1 MNSFVNSFSAC
12 FVAAVRP
19 ALRHWV
25 IAPLTAVTLLV
36 LAACNGTAVVTLTAT
51 ASTDT
56 FLAYR
61 VGLVSVQLQT
71 SNGNTTTKALPASTT
86 VDLVNLINL
95 SEVLGSTAVAKA
107 NYATAIITLDYSAAE
122 IVYDNGTQHGL
133 ALTPV
138 GISGQALGQVTLTLT
153 LDPANDLSISTNKVS
168 RLALDFKL
176 AASNVVN
183 TSADTVTVTP
193 LIVASA
199 SPTDGKNVRIRGP
212 LVSADTAN
220 TDYTVGV
227 TPFDFP
233 TGETGQLKISPSD
246 ATTYEINGA
255 GWTGTTGLTALAGS
269 GPSAMTVTLGTMTS
283 SSSTST
289 TTTNGTTTTS
299 TTTDVTY
306 AATQVLA
313 GSSVQSSSL
322 DRVSGIVSARSG
334 NTLSIEDA
342 TLIGIDGT
350 NTFMSGAA
358 TVNVGAGTLVTVLG
372 QGSTGN
378 NTIAQISVGSSI
390 YAFGTATTP
399 GSGNVTL
406 DASAGHVQLDK
417 TSASG
422 LVTVVGSGSLDL
434 NLTSLGGRSIQAFD
448 FAGTGSSSSAPASAG
463 SYVVST
469 GTLDLTNS
477 TVGVPVVV
485 TGLAASFGAAAPDF
499 TASALLD
506 PSTIS
511 AELVVDYGSGTSAP
525 FTTYNSAEID
535 LTRTNASIG
544 TRHLIQVGAES
555 INIAGMSSDPL
566 IVPSTTVSTLVFSI
580 GHSTSGTVE
589 NFITYGAFITALT
602 GELNGSVLVTGV
614 TALGQY
620 TSSSY
625 TFTATSITVVLSN

>member
-1 MNSFVNSFSAC
+1 MNSFSVY
-12 FVAAVRP
+12 FVTAMRP

-25 IAPLTAVTLLV
+25 IAPLAAAALLV

-61 VGLVSVQLQT
+61 VALVSVELQT
-71 SNGNTTTKALPASTT
+71 SNGNSTTKALPASTT
-86 VDLVNLINL
+86 VDLVKLVNL
-95 SEVLGSTAVAKA
+95 SEVLGSTSVAQA
-107 NYATAIITLDYSAAE
+107 NYTTAIITVDYSSAE
-122 IVYDNGTQHGL
+122 IVYDNGTEHGL
-133 ALTPV
+133 ALTAV
-138 GISGQALGQVTLTLT
+138 GTSGQALGQVTLTLT
-153 LDPANDLSISTNKVS
+153 LDPANDLSVSTNKLS

-183 TSADTVTVTP
+183 TSSGTVTVTP

-199 SPTDGKNVRIRGP
+199 SPTDSKDVRIRGP

-220 TDYTVGV
+220 TRYTVGV

-233 TGETGQLKISPSD
+233 TGETGQLNISPSD
-246 ATTYEINGA
+246 VTTYEINGTA
-255 GWTGTTGLTALAGS
+255 WTGTTGLTALAGLS
-269 GPSAMTVTLGTMTS
+269 SNAMTVTLGTMTS
-283 SSSTST
+283 SSSTAT
-289 TTTNGTTTTS
+289 TTTTYGTTTTS

-306 AATQVLA
+306 TATQVLA

-334 NTLSIEDA
+334 NTLTVEDA
-342 TLIGIDGT
+342 TLLGIDGT
-350 NTFMSGAA
+350 NTFMSGTA
-358 TVNVGAGTLVTVLG
+358 TVKVGASTLVTVLG

-378 NTIAQISVGSSI
+378 NTIAQISVGSLI

-399 GSGNVTL
+399 SSGNVTL

-434 NLTSLGGRSIQAFD
+434 DLTSLGGRSVNAFD
-448 FAGTGSSSSAPASAG
+448 FVGTGSSPSAPASAS

-469 GTLDLTNS
+469 GALDLTNS

-485 TGLAASFGAAAPDF
+485 TGLATSFGAAPPDF

-511 AELVVDYGSGTSAP
+511 AELVVDYGSGTAAP
-525 FTTYNSAEID
+525 FAAYDTSEID
-535 LTRTNASIG
+535 LTRTNTSIG

-555 INIAGMSSDPL
+555 INIADMSSDPL

-580 GHSTSGTVE
+580 GHTASGTVE
-589 NFITYGAFITALT
+589 NFITYDAFITELT
-602 GELNGSVLVTGV
+602 SELNGSVLVTGV

-620 TSSSY
+620 TSSS
-625 TFTATSITVVLSN
+625 FAFAATSITVVLDN

>member
-1 MNSFVNSFSAC
+1 MISFSAY
-12 FVAAVRP
+12 FVTAMRP

-25 IAPLTAVTLLV
+25 IAPLTAVALLV

-86 VDLVNLINL
+86 VDLVKLVNL
-95 SEVLGSTAVAKA
+95 SEVLGSTTV
-107 NYATAIITLDYSAAE
+107 ATAKYTTAVITVDYSSAE
-122 IVYDNGTQHGL
+122 IVYDDGTEHGL

-138 GISGQALGQVTLTLT
+138 GTSGQALGQVTLTLT
-153 LDPANDLSISTNKVS
+153 LDPANDLSVSANRVS

-176 AASNVVN
+176 AASNVVS
-183 TSADTVTVTP
+183 TSAGTVTITP

-199 SPTDGKNVRIRGP
+199 SPTDSKNVRIRGP
-212 LVSADTAN
+212 LVSTDTAN
-220 TDYTVGV
+220 TRYTVGV
-227 TPFDFP
+227 APFDFP
-233 TGETGQLKISPSD
+233 TGEAGQLTITASGV
-246 ATTYEINGA
+246 TTYEIDGTA
-255 GWTGTTGLTALAGS
+255 WTGTTGLTALAGS
-269 GPSAMTVTLGTMTS
+269 SANLMTVTLGTMTS

-313 GSSVQSSSL
+313 GSSVLSSSL
-322 DRVSGIVSARSG
+322 DRVSGVVSARSG
-334 NTLSIEDA
+334 NSLTVEDA

-350 NTFMSGAA
+350 NTFMSGTAA
-358 TVNVGAGTLVTVLG
+358 VQVGPSTLVTVLG

-378 NTIAQISVGSSI
+378 STVAQISVGSFI
-390 YAFGTATTP
+390 NAFGTATAP
-399 GSGNVTL
+399 SSGNMTL
-406 DASAGHVQLDK
+406 DASAGHVQLGT

-434 NLTSLGGRSIQAFD
+434 NLTSLGGRSIKVFD
-448 FAGTGSSSSAPASAG
+448 FAGTGSSSSAPASASG
-463 SYVVST
+463 YVVST
-469 GTLDLTNS
+469 GALNLTNS

-485 TGLAASFGAAAPDF
+485 TGLVASFGAVPPDF
-499 TASALLD
+499 TASALSD
-506 PSTIS
+506 PTTIS

-525 FTTYNSAEID
+525 FTIYNSAEID
-535 LTRTNASIG
+535 LTRTNASVG

-555 INIAGMSSDPL
+555 INIEGMSSDPL
-566 IVPSTTVSTLVFSI
+566 IVPSTTVSTLVFAI
-580 GHSTSGTVE
+580 GHSSSGTVE
-589 NFITYGAFITALT
+589 NFITYNAFITALT
-602 GELNGSVLVTGV
+602 SELNGSVLVTGV

-620 TSSSY
+620 TSSGY
-625 TFTATSITVVLSN
+625 TFTATSISVVLNN

>member
-1 MNSFVNSFSAC
+1 MNFFRAY
-12 FVAAVRP
+12 FIAAVRP
-19 ALRHWV
+19 VLRHWV
-25 IAPLTAVTLLV
+25 FAPLAAVALLV

-61 VGLVSVQLQT
+61 VGLVSIQLQT

-86 VDLVNLINL
+86 VDLAHLVNL
-95 SEVLGSTAVAKA
+95 SEVLGSTTVAKA
-107 NYATAIITLDYSAAE
+107 NYTTAIITLEYSSAE
-122 IVYDNGTQHGL
+122 IVYDNGTAHGL

-138 GISGQALGQVTLTLT
+138 GTSGQALGQVTLTLT
-153 LDPANDLSISTNKVS
+153 LDPANDLSVSTNKVS

-176 AASNVVN
+176 AASNVVS
-183 TSADTVTVTP
+183 TSSGTVTVTP

-199 SPTDGKNVRIRGP
+199 SPTDSKNVRIRGP
-212 LVSADTAN
+212 LVSTDTAN
-220 TDYTVGV
+220 TTYTVGV

-246 ATTYEINGA
+246 VTTYEINGTA
-255 GWTGTTGLTALAGS
+255 WTGTTGLTALAGVS
-269 GPSAMTVTLGTMTS
+269 SAAMTVTLGTMTS

-334 NTLSIEDA
+334 NTLTVEDA

-350 NTFMSGAA
+350 NTFMSGTA
-358 TVNVGAGTLVTVLG
+358 TVNVGASALVTVLG

-378 NTIAQISVGSSI
+378 NTIAQISVGSMI

-399 GSGNVTL
+399 SSGNVTL
-406 DASAGHVQLDK
+406 DASAGHVQLGN

-422 LVTVVGSGSLDL
+422 LVTVAGSGSLDL
-434 NLTSLGGRSIQAFD
+434 NLTSLGGRSIQVFN
-448 FAGTGSSSSAPASAG
+448 FAGTGSSSSAPASAS

-469 GTLDLTNS
+469 AALALTNS
-477 TVGVPVVV
+477 TVGVPVIVAGLV
-485 TGLAASFGAAAPDF
+485 TSFGAAPPDF

-525 FTTYNSAEID
+525 FTTYTSSEID

-544 TRHLIQVGAES
+544 MRHLIQVGAES
-555 INIAGMSSDPL
+555 INIVGMSSDPL

-580 GHSTSGTVE
+580 GHTASGTVE
-589 NFITYGAFITALT
+589 NFITYNAFITTLT
-602 GELNGSVLVTGV
+602 NELNGSVLVTGV
-614 TALGQY
+614 TAQGQY
-620 TSSSY
+620 SSSSY
-625 TFTATSITVVLSN
+625 TFTATSITVVLNN

>member
-1 MNSFVNSFSAC
+1 MNSFSAH
-12 FVAAVRP
+12 FVAAIPTV
-19 ALRHWV
+19 RHWV
-25 IAPLTAVTLLV
+25 IAPLAAVALLV

-61 VGLVSVQLQT
+61 VGLVSVELQT
-71 SNGNTTTKALPASTT
+71 SNGSTTTKVLPASTT
-86 VDLVNLINL
+86 VDLVKLVNL
-95 SEVLGSTAVAKA
+95 SEVLGSTSVAKA
-107 NYATAIITLDYSAAE
+107 NYTAAIITVDYGSAE
-122 IVYDNGTQHGL
+122 IVYDNGTEHGL

-138 GISGQALGQVTLTLT
+138 GASGQPVGQVTLTLT
-153 LDPANDLSISTNKVS
+153 LDPANDLSVSTNKVS
-168 RLALDFKL
+168 RLALDFNL
-176 AASNVVN
+176 AASNVVS
-183 TSADTVTVTP
+183 TSSGTVTVTP

-199 SPTDGKNVRIRGP
+199 SATDSKDVRIRGP
-212 LVSADTAN
+212 LVSTDTAN
-220 TDYTVGV
+220 TRYTVGV
-227 TPFDFP
+227 APFDFQ
-233 TGETGQLKISPSD
+233 TGEAGQLSISPSD
-246 ATTYEINGA
+246 VTTYEINGTP
-255 GWTGTTGLTALAGS
+255 WTGTTGLTALAGLS
-269 GPSAMTVTLGTMTS
+269 PGALTVTLGTMTS
-283 SSSTST
+283 NSSTST

-313 GSSVQSSSL
+313 GSSVQSSSQ

-334 NTLSIEDA
+334 NTLTIEDA

-350 NTFMSGAA
+350 NTFMSGTA
-358 TVNVGAGTLVTVLG
+358 TVAVGASTLVTVVG

-378 NTIAQISVGSSI
+378 NTIAQISVGSLI

-399 GSGNVTL
+399 SSGNVTL
-406 DASAGHVQLDK
+406 DASAGHVQFDK

-422 LVTVVGSGSLDL
+422 LVTVAGSGSLDL
-434 NLTSLGGRSIQAFD
+434 NLTSLGGRSIKAFD
-448 FAGTGSSSSAPASAG
+448 FVGTGSSSSAPASAS

-469 GTLDLTNS
+469 GALDLTNA
-477 TVGVPVVV
+477 TVGVPLVV
-485 TGLAASFGAAAPDF
+485 TGLVSSFGAGPPDF

-525 FTTYNSAEID
+525 FTTYDSAEID
-535 LTRTNASIG
+535 LTRTNANIG

-555 INIAGMSSDPL
+555 VDIVGMSSDPL
-566 IVPSTTVSTLVFSI
+566 LVPSTSVSVLVFSI
-580 GHSTSGTVE
+580 GHSASGTVE
-589 NFITYGAFITALT
+589 NFITFGAFITTLT

-614 TALGQY
+614 AALGQY

-625 TFTATSITVVLSN
+625 TFTATSITVVLNN

>member
-1 MNSFVNSFSAC
+1 MISFSAY
-12 FVAAVRP
+12 FVTAMRP
-19 ALRHWV
+19 AFRHWV
-25 IAPLTAVTLLV
+25 IAPLTAVALLV

-86 VDLVNLINL
+86 VDLVKLVNL
-95 SEVLGSTAVAKA
+95 SEVLGSTTV
-107 NYATAIITLDYSAAE
+107 ATAKYTTAVITVDYSSAE
-122 IVYDNGTQHGL
+122 IVYDDGTEHGL

-138 GISGQALGQVTLTLT
+138 GTSGQALGQVTLTLT
-153 LDPANDLSISTNKVS
+153 LDPANDLSVSANRVS

-176 AASNVVN
+176 AASNVVS
-183 TSADTVTVTP
+183 TSAGTVTISP

-199 SPTDGKNVRIRGP
+199 SPTDSKNVRIRGP
-212 LVSADTAN
+212 LVSTDTAN
-220 TDYTVGV
+220 TRYTVGV
-227 TPFDFP
+227 APFDFP
-233 TGETGQLKISPSD
+233 TGEAGQLTISASGV
-246 ATTYEINGA
+246 TTYEIDGTA
-255 GWTGTTGLTALAGS
+255 WTGTTGLTALTGS
-269 GPSAMTVTLGTMTS
+269 SANLMTVTLGTMTS

-313 GSSVQSSSL
+313 GSSVLSSSL
-322 DRVSGIVSARSG
+322 DRVSGVVSARSG
-334 NTLSIEDA
+334 NSLTVEDA

-350 NTFMSGAA
+350 NTFMSGTA
-358 TVNVGAGTLVTVLG
+358 TVQVGPSTLVTVLG

-378 NTIAQISVGSSI
+378 NTVAQISVGSFI
-390 YAFGTATTP
+390 NAFGTATAP
-399 GSGNVTL
+399 SSGNMTL
-406 DASAGHVQLDK
+406 DASAGHVQLGT

-434 NLTSLGGRSIQAFD
+434 NLTSLGGRSIKVFD
-448 FAGTGSSSSAPASAG
+448 FAGTGSSSSAPAGASG
-463 SYVVST
+463 YLVST
-469 GTLDLTNS
+469 GGLNLTNS

-485 TGLAASFGAAAPDF
+485 TGLVASFGAIPPDF
-499 TASALLD
+499 TASALWD
-506 PSTIS
+506 PTTIS

-525 FTTYNSAEID
+525 FTIYNSAEID

-555 INIAGMSSDPL
+555 IDIEGMSSDPL
-566 IVPSTTVSTLVFSI
+566 IVPSTTVSTLVFAI
-580 GHSTSGTVE
+580 GHSSSGTVE
-589 NFITYGAFITALT
+589 NFITYNAFITALT
-602 GELNGSVLVTGV
+602 SELNGSVLVTGV

-620 TSSSY
+620 TSSGY
-625 TFTATSITVVLSN
+625 TFTATSITVVLNN